1 MQKKRGQGGAASTG
15 GGISLQCVERT
26 SPESISTRQL
36 MKDMS
41 VLPTVVDSK
50 QSSCCYQNP

>member
-1 MQKKRGQGGAASTG
+1 MQKKRGQGGAAGTG
-15 GGISLQCVERT
+15 EGISLQCAERS
-26 SPESISTRQL
+26 SPESMSTWQP